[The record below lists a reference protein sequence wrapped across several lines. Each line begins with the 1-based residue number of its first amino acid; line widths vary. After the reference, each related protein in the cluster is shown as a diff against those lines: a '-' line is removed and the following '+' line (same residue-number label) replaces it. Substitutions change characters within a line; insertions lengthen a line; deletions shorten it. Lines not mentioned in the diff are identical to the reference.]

1 MKLAAVALAL
11 GIFLSPLARAS
22 DHIDGPVTM
31 KHRVADLSDF
41 YAFPTPGKP
50 GFLTLILN
58 SYPIVPGNGHYDD
71 KVSYV
76 ITLRKAS
83 ISGAGDKAFVATDAE
98 KERQIRCTFVTPH
111 SHAGHV
117 ATCAAG
123 ENLKASA
130 GFNEVVEAGAGDTM
144 RLFAGMRTDPFFFN
158 SDWATAASTKGKIL
172 PPKDD
177 NVMSR
182 INVLSLALEV
192 DLGKLF
198 AGTVPMVAVAAE
210 AFAQDNPQAPVRR
223 MDRLGRPEI
232 TNVSLVAGEGAAD
245 LRDQYN
251 LDQPFRVAKT
261 NQQAYR
267 DRLVKNIEYY
277 DALDGKKAWTDAD
290 RDLLANLLVED
301 FLLVDTTKPC
311 TGSTFL
317 EIEKALVAHK
327 PHQTCGGRLPD
338 DDIMDVLFTLYI
350 AGLDGERVRDGVDA
364 PAKPASVTFPYLQEP
379 DLSMIAKAK
388 AFVARKVLGL

>member
-1 MKLAAVALAL
+1 MKFAAVLAL
-11 GIFLSPLARAS
+11 GLILSSHVRAS

-41 YAFPTPGKP
+41 YAFPTPNKP
-50 GFLTLILN
+50 GSLTLILN

-83 ISGAGDKAFVATDAE
+83 ISGAGDKAFIATDAE

-111 SHAGHV
+111 SHDGHV
-117 ATCAAG
+117 AKCVAG
-123 ENLKASA
+123 EGMVAEA
-130 GFNEVVEAGAGDTM
+130 GFNQVGEAKPGEPM

-177 NVMSR
+177 NVMNR
-182 INVLSLALEV
+182 INVLSLVMEV
-192 DLGKLF
+192 DLAKLF
-198 AGTVPMVAVAAE
+198 GGSVPMVAVAAE

-251 LDQPFRVAKT
+251 LDQPFRVSKV
-261 NQQAYR
+261 NQDAYR
-267 DRLVKNIEYY
+267 ERLVKNIAYY
-277 DALDGKKAWTDAD
+277 DALDGKKVWTDAD
-290 RDLLANLLVED
+290 RDLLANLLVDD
-301 FLLVDTTKPC
+301 FLLVDLAKPC

-327 PHQTCGGRLPD
+327 PHQSCGGRLPD

-350 AGLDGERVRDGVDA
+350 AGLNGERVRDGVDA
-364 PAKPASVTFPYLQEP
+364 PARPASSAFPYLQEP
-379 DLSMIAKAK
+379 DLSVIAKGK
-388 AFVARKVLGL
+388 AFLARKILGI